1 MSEQFL
7 EFEKAKDNT
16 RAVQFRIDPKTSREL
31 TFLRRVY
38 SNRAGRR
45 VTTGEIVKKL
55 ITHHW
60 EHVKDRGNTWHN
72 EEEE

>member
-1 MSEQFL
+1 MKDEFL
-7 EFEKAKDNT
+7 DFEGKKDNT
-16 RAVQFRIDPKTSREL
+16 RVVQFRVDPDTSRQL

-45 VTTGEIVKKL
+45 VTTGEICKKL

-60 EHVKDRGNTWHN
+60 EHVKDRGNTWHD